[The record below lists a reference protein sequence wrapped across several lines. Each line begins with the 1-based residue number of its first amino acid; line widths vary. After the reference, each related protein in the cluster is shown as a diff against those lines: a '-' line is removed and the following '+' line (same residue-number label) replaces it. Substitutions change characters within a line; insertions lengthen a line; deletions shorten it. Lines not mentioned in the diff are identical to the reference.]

1 MTTIMLAPQTAL
13 KLTEMA
19 IREGWDENTLADA
32 LLAEVL
38 EARNQDFMETLKGI
52 ERGRQAYTEGRSR
65 RLSECVSDVLQRRQ
79 ERDAAHAKETNDRSW
94 EIYFRLRP
102 QIETP
107 ETIGKLLLL
116 DLNSGDYEIANDELG
131 FNAVATLRERHSDV
145 DAFGMRIG
153 YKTSV
158 SFCGDLERLPE

>member
-1 MTTIMLAPQTAL
+1 MTITLAPQTAF
-13 KLTEMA
+13 KLNEMA
-19 IREGWDENTLADA
+19 IREGWDENSLADA

-38 EARNQDFMETLKGI
+38 KARNQDFMETLKSS
-52 ERGRQAYTEGRSR
+52 ERGRQAYVEGRSR

-79 ERDAAHAKETNDRSW
+79 ERDAAHAKETSDRSW

-107 ETIGKLLLL
+107 ENIGRLILL
-116 DLNSGDYEIANDELG
+116 DLISGDYEIADDELG
-131 FNAVATLRERHSDV
+131 FNAVAALRERHPDAH
-145 DAFGMRIG
+145 AFGMKIG
-153 YKTSV
+153 YKTSA